1 MGQLKNNY
9 SISDTY
15 ARQIAERV
23 YVLLMSGHFEAAHV
37 AIDEAELSK
46 QDTKNAILGDTPLA
60 LLELDDKIINLFE
73 KMGYTYVRDLVGVSD
88 EHLLKTVPMCGQ
100 KSIEQLRSAM
110 VKEVTRRRKLQQEE

>member
-1 MGQLKNNY
+1 MGQLKNSY

-23 YVLLMSGHFEAAHV
+23 FVLLKSGHFDAAHV

-73 KMGYTYVRDLVGVSD
+73 KMGYTYVRDLIGVSD

-100 KSIEQLRSAM
+100 KSIDQLKSAM
-110 VKEVTRRRKLQQEE
+110 LKEVTQRRKLQEEE